1 MNRQM
6 QHYAGPS
13 ESDEAFSFCASRDE
27 NRWERSSKGSGGHGR
42 RRVVDLEHR
51 AFTGGCRMDTKTLLT
66 DAFLRIPSLVQG
78 ACDGLGVADLMYRPE
93 SGANS
98 IAWLVWHLSRTQDK
112 HIAEIARTEQVWA
125 DPVWVEMTGINRD
138 VSATGFGDTPEQV
151 AAVIPLSSAALV
163 AYNAAVTERTV
174 AYLAGVNGSELDRII
189 DESYDPPVSVGV
201 RLVSVISDNLQHA
214 GQARYLRG
222 SIERIR

>member
-1 MNRQM
+1 
-6 QHYAGPS
+6 
-13 ESDEAFSFCASRDE
+13 
-27 NRWERSSKGSGGHGR
+27 
-42 RRVVDLEHR
+42 
-51 AFTGGCRMDTKTLLT
+51 MDTKSLLT
-66 DAFLRIPSLVQG
+66 EAFLRIPSLVQG
-78 ACDGLGVADLMYRPE
+78 VCDSLGVADLMYRPE
-93 SGANS
+93 PGANS

-138 VSATGFGDTPEQV
+138 VSATGFGDTPEHV